1 MINILKKKKQNMNKY
16 NNFISKLHL
25 DIVNGVNK
33 INNEFLNKRD
43 LTNKYVPNIAIRISN
58 H

>member
-43 LTNKYVPNIAIRISN
+43 LTNKYVPNIAIRV
-58 H
+58 